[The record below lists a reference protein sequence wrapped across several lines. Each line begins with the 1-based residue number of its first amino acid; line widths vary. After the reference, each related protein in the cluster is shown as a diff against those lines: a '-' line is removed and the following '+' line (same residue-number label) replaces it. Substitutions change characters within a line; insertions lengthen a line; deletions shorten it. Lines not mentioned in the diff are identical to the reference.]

1 MKFTSMLFSAIAA
14 LCGGTSIPTP
24 KQTYR
29 RPTRL
34 DATSDTFVS
43 INAPHRL
50 DGVDV
55 DVIIKD
61 LQNRHS
67 EYFDP
72 FKKDD
77 WSRKVSDACYAAAR
91 TNQPQTILV
100 IPTPIKALYIKRRKG
115 TAAKQGGTVVGTTG
129 KYEWILKGE

>member
-14 LCGGTSIPTP
+14 LCGGNSTPTP
-24 KQTYR
+24 KPTYK
-29 RPTRL
+29 RPERL
-34 DATSDTFVS
+34 WAASETFVS

-50 DGVDV
+50 DGGDV
-55 DVIIKD
+55 DIIVED
-61 LQNRHS
+61 LQYRHS

-77 WSRKVSDACYAAAR
+77 WSRKVSDACYAAAL